1 MKILRSSHWGSVLS
15 CTQPSRVA
23 VIGAGIGG
31 LSCAR
36 ELALR
41 GFEPVVFE
49 AEARLGGRCS
59 SRSTRIGCFDDGA
72 QFIDDAAG
80 LGCFSMPR
88 PGELA
93 ALHPWTVPER
103 PRDEEDLGRFIF
115 SKQTKQPVLDLDE
128 DETQA
133 PRALTPLGSVGV
145 PSMRALADALARPL
159 DVRLRTP
166 IGQAW
171 RRGPHWI
178 LRDAAREIDEDFR
191 ALVLAIPAPLAVPL
205 AQQSPALAAALA
217 AVRYRGRWVLLLGT
231 ERNVGLP
238 AHLEFD
244 GSPIERIAAMH
255 CKPGRLQSGPQRWF
269 IQASARWSAQHAHHS
284 AETVAELLL
293 DNFRACAGRSVT
305 PLYLRAHLWRH
316 AFVDTP
322 AATTAPSA
330 CLWDGQAK
338 LGVCGDS
345 VVPSRVDRVHDSGV
359 ALAKTLC
366 ASLAGSG
373 RRLPAPAAALLPPQ
387 MSGTGQ
393 AMTQWAA

>member
-1 MKILRSSHWGSVLS
+1 MKILGGSHWGSVLS
-15 CTQPSRVA
+15 CPEPSRVA

-49 AEARLGGRCS
+49 AESRVGGRCS
-59 SRSTRIGCFDDGA
+59 SRSTPIGCFDDGA

-80 LGCFSMPR
+80 LGCFSTPR
-88 PGELA
+88 PGELV
-93 ALHPWTVPER
+93 ALHPWSVPER
-103 PRDEEDLGRFIF
+103 PRDEEDLGSSRF
-115 SKQTKQPVLDLDE
+115 SKQARGPEPDLDE

-133 PRALTPLGSVGV
+133 LRALTPLGSVGV

-159 DVRLRTP
+159 DIRLRTP
-166 IGQAW
+166 IRQAW

-178 LRDAAREIDEDFR
+178 LRDAAREIDEDFC
-191 ALVLAIPAPLAVPL
+191 ALVLAMPAPLAVPL
-205 AQQSPALAAALA
+205 AQQSPVLAAALA

-269 IQASARWSAQHAHHS
+269 IEASARWSAQHEHDS

-293 DNFRACAGRSVT
+293 DNFSACAGRLVA
-305 PLYLRAHLWRH
+305 PLYLRAHYWRH

-330 CLWDGQAK
+330 CLWDDEAR
-338 LGVCGDS
+338 LGVCGDG
-345 VVPSRVDRVHDSGV
+345 VVASRVDRVHDSGV
-359 ALAKTLC
+359 ALARALC
-366 ASLAGSG
+366 ASLAE
-373 RRLPAPAAALLPPQ
+373 PARSLPAAAALPLPPP
-387 MSGTGQ
+387 MNGAGHS
-393 AMTQWAA
+393 MTQRAA

>member
-15 CTQPSRVA
+15 CPEPRRVA

-49 AEARLGGRCS
+49 AEAGPGGRCG

-72 QFIDDAAG
+72 QLIGDAAG
-80 LGCFSMPR
+80 LASLAPPQ

-103 PRDEEDLGRFIF
+103 PRDDDPLGHYRV
-115 SKQTKQPVLDLDE
+115 SHHAKRHEPEPDDDDAQTPRTLKQ
-128 DETQA
+128 
-133 PRALTPLGSVGV
+133 LGSVGV
-145 PSMRALADALARPL
+145 PSMRTLADVLARPL
-159 DVRLRTP
+159 DLRCRTP
-166 IGQAW
+166 IRQAW
-171 RRGPHWI
+171 RRGDHWI
-178 LRDAAREIDEDFR
+178 LRDAAREIDEDFC
-191 ALVLAIPAPLAVPL
+191 ALVLAIPAPGAVPL
-205 AQQSPALAAALA
+205 AQQSPVLAAALA
-217 AVRYRGRWVLLLGT
+217 AVRYRSRWVLLLGT
-231 ERNVGLP
+231 ERSVGLP
-238 AHLEFD
+238 GFLELD
-244 GSPIERIAAMH
+244 GAPIERIAAMH

-269 IQASARWSAQHAHHS
+269 IQASARWSAQHAHAA

-293 DNFRACAGRSVT
+293 DNFSACAGRPVA
-305 PLYLRAHLWRH
+305 PLYLRAHRWRH
-316 AFVDTP
+316 AFVDLP
-322 AATTAPSA
+322 AASATPSA
-330 CLWDGQAK
+330 CLWDGQAR

-373 RRLPAPAAALLPPQ
+373 RMLPAPASALLPPP